1 MRLAILCL
9 FVYHLI
15 TTFEILITHWRLIFT
30 SLYYNSLVHQD
41 RLETQKE
48 NMIETKQGVHCCMH
62 TPLLK
67 DVAWVLVQRYGMS
80 FVEKSSAK
88 WVISDDHAADVRVP
102 NAQSV
107 ESQIR
112 YIIETVGGSK

>member
-1 MRLAILCL
+1 MIVCL
-9 FVYHLI
+9 P
-15 TTFEILITHWRLIFT
+15 FEILIMLWRFIFT

-67 DVAWVLVQRYGMS
+67 DIAWVLAQRYGMS
-80 FVEKSSAK
+80 FVDKSSAK
-88 WVISDDHAADVRVP
+88 WVISDDQGADVRVP

-112 YIIETVGGSK
+112 NIIEALGGSE